1 MGAVIYDEE
10 LHILSYGVM
19 YNLNEDASEGISL
32 DLVLFEASD
41 ATDTVLDYLD
51 KVREEYNLY
60 IG

>member
-1 MGAVIYDEE
+1 M
-10 LHILSYGVM
+10 
-19 YNLNEDASEGISL
+19 NEDASEGISV

-60 IG
+60 ID